1 MFDKVT
7 ARFVLRAALVGFAV
21 FVAMLQHDTPGIG
34 LNDLLDAAL
43 YGVSAALSYAG
54 VGAVVP
60 QVEPSVGNKL
70 PKSKR

>member
-1 MFDKVT
+1 MFDSVRT
-7 ARFVLRAALVGFAV
+7 RFILRAVLVGVAV
-21 FVAMLQHDTPGIG
+21 AVAMLQRDTPGIS
-34 LNDLLDAAL
+34 LNDLVDAAL
-43 YGVSAALSYAG
+43 YAVGAALSYAG